1 MLVIQTKSPKE
12 NKSMKFLFSC
22 VEQLLPF
29 FATGVSY
36 LVAVKLVRFCCKQ
49 YTCVFCLRGLIVY
62 DRLYK
67 ENNLIPSTRAV
78 IDLAINLT
86 TVVATEADMELT
98 LSALTATAV
107 VESKA
112 KWLNI
117 TTLTVLKCKEIV
129 VRPRYF

>member
-1 MLVIQTKSPKE
+1 M
-12 NKSMKFLFSC
+12 
-22 VEQLLPF
+22 
-29 FATGVSY
+29 
-36 LVAVKLVRFCCKQ
+36 
-49 YTCVFCLRGLIVY
+49 
-62 DRLYK
+62 
-67 ENNLIPSTRAV
+67 